1 MQMISGRVRAGSVSL
16 WLMVLLVMG
25 CSGPPKVPTQ
35 PVEAQQFQARRGRIS
50 VGVDPYFTT
59 DRVVP
64 IFRGGD
70 NFAESGVLP
79 VQVTIENGSEGE
91 ISVDP
96 RDFRLA
102 HPNSQVDLPISAES
116 AFSLVK
122 IRVQY
127 WALLP
132 IVGPSVTA
140 ARNQPILKDLEA
152 RELQEGKI
160 SPGASTTGFVYFQVS
175 ETLKNLAGDVMV
187 VVVKDASSRNL
198 IFEIPIQG
206 QRDVPAPATPSAAV
220 ESAAPPKSVPLDPK
234 NPKGP
239 VLIEGPGGGVIIRS
253 PSQ

>member
-1 MQMISGRVRAGSVSL
+1 MA
-16 WLMVLLVMG
+16 LLVVG
-25 CSGPPKVPTQ
+25 CFAPAKVPTL
-35 PVEAQQFQARRGRIS
+35 PVEAQQFQLRRGRIS

-59 DRVVP
+59 ERVVQT
-64 IFRGGD
+64 FRGGD
-70 NFAESGVLP
+70 NFAGSGVLP
-79 VQVTIENGSEGE
+79 VQVTIENGSGGE

-127 WALLP
+127 WAILP

-140 ARNQPILKDLEA
+140 ARNEPILKDLET

-160 SPGASTTGFVYFQVS
+160 SPGGTTMGFVYFQVP
-175 ETLKNLAGDVMV
+175 EGLRNLAGNVMV
-187 VVVKDASSRNL
+187 VVVKDPSSQNL

-206 QRDVPAPATPSAAV
+206 QRDLPASPTPSAAA
-220 ESAAPPKSVPLDPK
+220 ESAPPPKPVPLDPK

-239 VLIEGPGGGVIIRS
+239 VLIEGAGGGVIIRS
-253 PSQ
+253 PAQ